1 MGRFNFNNYDKRNMA
16 TRDELDV
23 KRLTKEL
30 VHTPSKS
37 YKNKQKLS
45 FNGKPKAK
53 DNTYQVGVIL
63 YFMSGQTYKTPE
75 FTVDD
80 IYDAL
85 QQNKRWLDQ
94 ENGGAINLGYV
105 VRYNP
110 YKFYER
116 ENHGRA

>member
-1 MGRFNFNNYDKRNMA
+1 MGRFNFNKYEAKSSNSSND
-16 TRDELDV
+16 LDI
-23 KRLTKEL
+23 KRLSREL
-30 VHTPSKS
+30 INKPSSSLKSKPKPKSNS
-37 YKNKQKLS
+37 YK
-45 FNGKPKAK
+45 
-53 DNTYQVGVIL
+53 VGVAL
-63 YFMSGQTYKTPE
+63 YFMSGQIYKTPE

-105 VRYNP
+105 VRYTS

>member
-1 MGRFNFNNYDKRNMA
+1 MGRYNFKNYEYSRKDNLNSN
-16 TRDELDV
+16 LDIN
-23 KRLTKEL
+23 KLSKKL
-30 VHTPSKS
+30 VNRPLNSSYRKNDS
-37 YKNKQKLS
+37 YK
-45 FNGKPKAK
+45 
-53 DNTYQVGVIL
+53 VGVVL

-85 QQNKRWLDQ
+85 RNKRWLDQ

-105 VRYNP
+105 VRYSP

-116 ENHGRA
+116 SEHGRA

>member
-1 MGRFNFNNYDKRNMA
+1 MGRYNFKNYDYSRKDNLNG
-16 TRDELDV
+16 DLDI
-23 KRLTKEL
+23 KQLSKEL
-30 VHTPSKS
+30 VNKPVKTNSAYRKNDS
-37 YKNKQKLS
+37 YRM
-45 FNGKPKAK
+45 
-53 DNTYQVGVIL
+53 GVVL

-105 VRYNP
+105 VRYSP

-116 ENHGRA
+116 SEHGRA

>member
-1 MGRFNFNNYDKRNMA
+1 MGRFNFDNYEAKRGNVSN
-16 TRDELDV
+16 DLDV
-23 KRLTKEL
+23 KRLSRKL
-30 VHTPSKS
+30 INKPNSSFKSKPKPKSNS
-37 YKNKQKLS
+37 YK
-45 FNGKPKAK
+45 
-53 DNTYQVGVIL
+53 VGVAL
-63 YFMSGQTYKTPE
+63 YFMSGQIYKTPE

-105 VRYNP
+105 VRYTP

-116 ENHGRA
+116 ENYGRA

>member
-1 MGRFNFNNYDKRNMA
+1 
-16 TRDELDV
+16 
-23 KRLTKEL
+23 
-30 VHTPSKS
+30 
-37 YKNKQKLS
+37 
-45 FNGKPKAK
+45 
-53 DNTYQVGVIL
+53 
-63 YFMSGQTYKTPE
+63 MSGQTYKTQE

-80 IYDAL
+80 IFDAL

>member
-1 MGRFNFNNYDKRNMA
+1 MG
-16 TRDELDV
+16 V
-23 KRLTKEL
+23 
-30 VHTPSKS
+30 V
-37 YKNKQKLS
+37 
-45 FNGKPKAK
+45 
-53 DNTYQVGVIL
+53 L

-85 QQNKRWLDQ
+85 QKNKRWLDQ

-105 VRYNP
+105 VRYSP

-116 ENHGRA
+116 SEHGRA

>member
-1 MGRFNFNNYDKRNMA
+1 MGRFNFDNYEAKRGKLSK
-16 TRDELDV
+16 DLDV
-23 KRLTKEL
+23 KRLSREL
-30 VHTPSKS
+30 INKPSSSFKSKPKSNS
-37 YKNKQKLS
+37 YK
-45 FNGKPKAK
+45 
-53 DNTYQVGVIL
+53 VGVAL
-63 YFMSGQTYKTPE
+63 YFMSGQIYKTPE

-105 VRYNP
+105 VRYIP

>member
-1 MGRFNFNNYDKRNMA
+1 MGRFNFDNYKAKRGNA
-16 TRDELDV
+16 SNDLDI
-23 KRLTKEL
+23 KRLSREL
-30 VHTPSKS
+30 IDNPKSNS
-37 YKNKQKLS
+37 YK
-45 FNGKPKAK
+45 
-53 DNTYQVGVIL
+53 VGVAL
-63 YFMSGQTYKTPE
+63 YFMSGQIYKTPE

>member
-1 MGRFNFNNYDKRNMA
+1 MGRFNFDNYEAKRGKLSK
-16 TRDELDV
+16 DLDV
-23 KRLTKEL
+23 KRLSREL
-30 VHTPSKS
+30 INKPSSPFKSKPKSNS
-37 YKNKQKLS
+37 YK
-45 FNGKPKAK
+45 
-53 DNTYQVGVIL
+53 VGVAL
-63 YFMSGQTYKTPE
+63 YFMSGQIYKTPE

-105 VRYNP
+105 VRYTS

>member
-1 MGRFNFNNYDKRNMA
+1 MGRFNFDNYEAKRGKLSK
-16 TRDELDV
+16 DLDV
-23 KRLTKEL
+23 KRLSREL
-30 VHTPSKS
+30 INKPSSSFKSKPKSNS
-37 YKNKQKLS
+37 YK
-45 FNGKPKAK
+45 
-53 DNTYQVGVIL
+53 VGVAL
-63 YFMSGQTYKTPE
+63 YFMSGQICKTPE

-105 VRYNP
+105 VRYTP

>member
-1 MGRFNFNNYDKRNMA
+1 MGRFNFNNHEVNRGNKSSD
-16 TRDELDV
+16 LDI
-23 KRLTKEL
+23 KRLSREL
-30 VHTPSKS
+30 VNKPSSSFKSKPKSKS
-37 YKNKQKLS
+37 NSYK
-45 FNGKPKAK
+45 
-53 DNTYQVGVIL
+53 VGVAL
-63 YFMSGQTYKTPE
+63 YFMSGQIYKTTE
-75 FTVDD
+75 FTVYD

>member
-1 MGRFNFNNYDKRNMA
+1 MGRFNFNKYETNRGNKSSD
-16 TRDELDV
+16 LDI
-23 KRLTKEL
+23 KRLSREL
-30 VHTPSKS
+30 VSKRSSSLKSKPKPKSNS
-37 YKNKQKLS
+37 YK
-45 FNGKPKAK
+45 
-53 DNTYQVGVIL
+53 VGVAL
-63 YFMSGQTYKTPE
+63 YFMSGQIYKTPE

-94 ENGGAINLGYV
+94 INGGAINLGYV

>member
-1 MGRFNFNNYDKRNMA
+1 MDINK
-16 TRDELDV
+16 LS
-23 KRLTKEL
+23 KEL
-30 VHTPSKS
+30 INKPVKNSAYRKKDS
-37 YKNKQKLS
+37 YKM
-45 FNGKPKAK
+45 
-53 DNTYQVGVIL
+53 GVVL
-63 YFMSGQTYKTPE
+63 YFMNGQTYKTQE

>member
-1 MGRFNFNNYDKRNMA
+1 MGRFNFDNYEAKRGKLSK
-16 TRDELDV
+16 DLDV
-23 KRLTKEL
+23 KRLSREL
-30 VHTPSKS
+30 INKPSSSFKSKPKSNS
-37 YKNKQKLS
+37 YK
-45 FNGKPKAK
+45 
-53 DNTYQVGVIL
+53 VGVAL

-75 FTVDD
+75 FTVAD

-105 VRYNP
+105 VRYTS

>member
-1 MGRFNFNNYDKRNMA
+1 MGRYNFKNYEYSR
-16 TRDELDV
+16 RDNLNSELDIN
-23 KRLTKEL
+23 KLSKEL
-30 VHTPSKS
+30 VNKPVKRFSYRKKDS
-37 YKNKQKLS
+37 YKM
-45 FNGKPKAK
+45 
-53 DNTYQVGVIL
+53 GVVL
-63 YFMSGQTYKTPE
+63 YFMSGQTYKTQE

-105 VRYNP
+105 VRYSP

-116 ENHGRA
+116 SEHGRA

>member
-1 MGRFNFNNYDKRNMA
+1 MGRYNFKNYEYSR
-16 TRDELDV
+16 RDNLNSDLDIN
-23 KRLTKEL
+23 KLSKEL
-30 VHTPSKS
+30 VNKPVKRFSYRKKDS
-37 YKNKQKLS
+37 YKM
-45 FNGKPKAK
+45 
-53 DNTYQVGVIL
+53 GVVL
-63 YFMSGQTYKTPE
+63 YFMSGQTYKTQE

-105 VRYNP
+105 VRYSP

-116 ENHGRA
+116 SEHGRA

>member
-1 MGRFNFNNYDKRNMA
+1 MGRYNFKNYEYSR
-16 TRDELDV
+16 RDNLNSELDIN
-23 KRLTKEL
+23 KLSKEL
-30 VHTPSKS
+30 VNKPVKRFSYRKKES
-37 YKNKQKLS
+37 YKM
-45 FNGKPKAK
+45 
-53 DNTYQVGVIL
+53 GVVL
-63 YFMSGQTYKTPE
+63 YFMSGQTYKTQE

-105 VRYNP
+105 VRYSP

-116 ENHGRA
+116 SEHGRA

>member
-1 MGRFNFNNYDKRNMA
+1 MGRFNFNKYEAKRGN
-16 TRDELDV
+16 TSNDLDV
-23 KRLTKEL
+23 KRLSREL
-30 VHTPSKS
+30 IDKPNSSLKS
-37 YKNKQKLS
+37 
-45 FNGKPKAK
+45 KPKPK
-53 DNTYQVGVIL
+53 TYKVGVAL
-63 YFMSGQTYKTPE
+63 YFMSGQIYKTPE

-94 ENGGAINLGYV
+94 ENGGAINLGYL

>member
-1 MGRFNFNNYDKRNMA
+1 MGRYNFKNYEYSRKDNLNSN
-16 TRDELDV
+16 LDIN
-23 KRLTKEL
+23 KLSKEL
-30 VHTPSKS
+30 VNKPVKNSAYRKKDS
-37 YKNKQKLS
+37 YKM
-45 FNGKPKAK
+45 
-53 DNTYQVGVIL
+53 GVVL
-63 YFMSGQTYKTPE
+63 YFMDGQTYKTQE